1 MNRINVLMSVI
12 LFRYFQRSLLSV
24 VNNAMLILLAV
35 AVVLNLVVPLNLRRK
50 DKNSNLNVFSK
61 ISVGNILSTVMI
73 NLKSVSLFV
82 KSK

>member
-1 MNRINVLMSVI
+1 MNKMNVLMSVI

-35 AVVLNLVVPLNLRRK
+35 AVVLNLVAPLNLRRK
-50 DKNSNLNVFSK
+50 DKNSNHNVFSK
-61 ISVGNILSTVMI
+61 ISVRDILRTVMI

>member
-1 MNRINVLMSVI
+1 MNKINVLMSVI

-24 VNNAMLILLAV
+24 VKNAMLILLAV
-35 AVVLNLVVPLNLRRK
+35 AVVLNLVVLLNLRKK
-50 DKNSNLNVFSK
+50 DKNSNLNVFST
-61 ISVGNILSTVMI
+61 ISVGDILSTVMI

>member
-1 MNRINVLMSVI
+1 MNKINVLMSVI

-35 AVVLNLVVPLNLRRK
+35 AVVLNLVVPLNPRRK

-61 ISVGNILSTVMI
+61 ISVGDILSTVMI